1 VNGKPVPHSELLTLV
16 RRGGSWEARSY
27 EDPASNVFH
36 KAMVYTPP
44 GQPPGILTFGGM
56 VAAVKLWRKKGN
68 DLVPVETLWQKD
80 FGGKFSRM
88 RDAEV
93 GDVYHDGMP
102 TIVVATHDQGVVATI
117 EPKKGGGYEV
127 KELDHRK
134 GEGRKVVAEFGDRH
148 AKEILVA
155 DVDGDG
161 RDELYASVE
170 AVEGGNLEI
179 RRYDA
184 GTDPSKGIVI
194 ATLHDQMA
202 RFLTAGDVD
211 GDGKKEMVIATK
223 DTGLWLA
230 RPGPDPRQPWTLTQI
245 DANSGG
251 FEHASILTDL
261 DGDGVDELYV
271 ASDKDRQIRRYTW
284 NGDGFDRQTIY
295 AYPGTEPEITWN
307 IMPVPQELVP

>member
-1 VNGKPVPHSELLTLV
+1 
-16 RRGGSWEARSY
+16 
-27 EDPASNVFH
+27 
-36 KAMVYTPP
+36 
-44 GQPPGILTFGGM
+44 M

-134 GEGRKVVAEFGDRH
+134 DTFIHEIELGDLDGDGILEIYATASEPNRLNGEPQKGWVWRYVPAKGEGRKVVAEFGDRP